1 MSEESLGD
9 ELKDKASEAADKAK
23 EVASEVA
30 DDVKEGAQKAADAA
44 KEAASDVK
52 EEWNK
57 VTNSTENKKMLAG
70 LLAIFLGAFGV
81 HKFILGYKKEGII
94 MLVISIVGIV
104 LSCIGVGV
112 FIVWGMGLIGLIE
125 GIMYLTKS
133 DEEFYNTYQAGSK
146 PWF

>member
-9 ELKDKASEAADKAK
+9 ELKDKASDAAEKAK

-44 KEAASDVK
+44 KDAASDIK

-57 VTNSTENKKMLAG
+57 VTSGGENKKVLAG
-70 LLAIFLGAFGV
+70 ILAIVLGWLGV
-81 HKFILGYKKEGII
+81 HKFILGYTKEGVI
-94 MLVISIVGIV
+94 MAVVGLVGWLLCGIPTMIVGA
-104 LSCIGVGV
+104 
-112 FIVWGMGLIGLIE
+112 IGLVE
-125 GIMYLTKS
+125 GIMYLMKS
-133 DEEFYNTYQAGSK
+133 DEEFYNTYQAGRK

>member
-9 ELKDKASEAADKAK
+9 ELKDK
-23 EVASEVA
+23 VSEVA
-30 DDVKEGAQKAADAA
+30 DDVKEGAKKVADGA
-44 KEAASDVK
+44 KETAEDIK

-57 VTNSTENKKMLAG
+57 MANSGENKKLIAG
-70 LLAIFLGAFGV
+70 LLAIFLGSLGV

-94 MLVISIVGIV
+94 LLVATVVGI
-104 LSCIGVGV
+104 LTTCFFIGGIILFATWAVGV
-112 FIVWGMGLIGLIE
+112 VE